1 MTPARKRSN
10 AFDDFPAAS
19 EGQPSSQPAAQ
30 VSEAGLQPA
39 QPAQLAQVE
48 RIERLK
54 PSQMFPDRFQP
65 RHLLPGPIRQAFYS
79 GRIDCYQAAAEWLS
93 LSRQETSFKPEL
105 ERLLAMGG
113 SFDEHGQIKPITGAW
128 NQISDGSY
136 VFLIET
142 GERRFWAACLTG
154 AANRSKEEPL
164 LRVEVIGH
172 PTRQRQVLENR
183 HSEIPSAV
191 GQSCEIASLILA
203 ELGIQPDTNLPDEF
217 DYFRLA
223 RTQRMPAGLWER
235 IIPIMQL
242 TRPRMVQLL
251 NILQMPTGLLELA
264 DRYRL
269 PERAL
274 REILQMPKEQ
284 WERALRSTIQN
295 SLTSEDLA
303 EIANPSGNRSNQTP
317 HSAPSPNFQPG
328 RVATS
333 GLRRFANVLGDLDEI
348 SREQALDEVA
358 DELVGTH
365 QAEGIMNLL
374 DELAR
379 LVQIRLQRR

>member
-1 MTPARKRSN
+1 MTPTRKRSN
-10 AFDDFPAAS
+10 AFDDFPAGES
-19 EGQPSSQPAAQ
+19 QTQPAAQ
-30 VSEAGLQPA
+30 AANVGVQPVQSA
-39 QPAQLAQVE
+39 AVE

-65 RHLLPGPIRQAFYS
+65 RHLLPAPIRPAFYS
-79 GRIDCYQAAAEWLS
+79 GRIDCYQAAAEWLT
-93 LSRQETSFKPEL
+93 LSKQETSYRLEL
-105 ERLLAMGG
+105 DRLLAMGG

-128 NQISDGSY
+128 NQINDGSY

-142 GERRFWAACLTG
+142 GERRFWAACLTV
-154 AANRSKEEPL
+154 AANRLKEEPL
-164 LRVEVIGH
+164 MRVEVISH

-183 HSEIPSAV
+183 HAETPSAV

-203 ELGIQPDTNLPDEF
+203 ELNIQPDTNLQDEF
-217 DYFRLA
+217 DFFRLA

-251 NILQMPTGLLELA
+251 NLLQLPTSLLELA

-274 REILQMPKEQ
+274 REILQLPKEQ

-303 EIANPSGNRSNQTP
+303 EIANTSANRSNRPP

-328 RVATS
+328 RVAIS

-379 LVQIRLQRR
+379 LVQIRLQQQQR

>member
-1 MTPARKRSN
+1 MSPSRKRSN
-10 AFDDFPAAS
+10 AFEDFPTVEDQSVAH
-19 EGQPSSQPAAQ
+19 QTPQPADPGQ
-30 VSEAGLQPA
+30 QQPA
-39 QPAQLAQVE
+39 PSAAAAVE

-65 RHLLPGPIRQAFYS
+65 RHLLPAPIRPAFFS
-79 GRIDCYQAAAEWLS
+79 GRIDCYEAAAEWLT
-93 LSRQETSFKPEL
+93 LSHQEASYRPEL

-136 VFLIET
+136 LFLIET
-142 GERRFWAACLTG
+142 GERRFWAACLKV
-154 AANRSKEEPL
+154 AANRLKDEPL
-164 LRVEVIGH
+164 LRVEVVSH

-183 HSEIPSAV
+183 HAETPSAV

-203 ELGIQPDTNLPDEF
+203 ELNIQPDTNLQDEF

-235 IIPIMQL
+235 ITPIMQL
-242 TRPRMVQLL
+242 SRPRMVQLL
-251 NILQMPTGLLELA
+251 NLLQMPTALLELA

-274 REILQMPKEQ
+274 RELLQLPKEQ

-295 SLTSEDLA
+295 NLTSEDLA
-303 EIANPSGNRSNQTP
+303 EIAKPTSEYSNRP
-317 HSAPSPNFQPG
+317 AHSAPSPNFQPG

-379 LVQIRLQRR
+379 LVQIRLRQQR

>member
-1 MTPARKRSN
+1 MSPTRKRSN
-10 AFDDFPAAS
+10 AFDDFPAIERQAQS
-19 EGQPSSQPAAQ
+19 APQTAGEDDQP
-30 VSEAGLQPA
+30 VQPA
-39 QPAQLAQVE
+39 QPAQVE

-65 RHLLPGPIRQAFYS
+65 RHLLPAPLRPAFYG
-79 GRIDCYQAAAEWLS
+79 GRIDCYQAAAEWLA
-93 LSRQETSFKPEL
+93 LSRQEASYRPEL

-128 NQISDGSY
+128 NQTSDGGY
-136 VFLIET
+136 LFLIET
-142 GERRFWAACLTG
+142 GERRFWAACLKVT
-154 AANRSKEEPL
+154 ANRLKEEPL
-164 LRVEVIGH
+164 LRVEVVAH

-183 HSEIPSAV
+183 HAETPSAV
-191 GQSCEIASLILA
+191 GQSCEIAALILA
-203 ELGIQPDTNLPDEF
+203 ELGMQPDTNLQDEF

-251 NILQMPTGLLELA
+251 NLLQLPTSLLELA

-269 PERAL
+269 SERAL
-274 REILQMPKEQ
+274 REILQLPKEQ

-295 SLTSEDLA
+295 NLTSEDLA
-303 EIANPSGNRSNQTP
+303 EIANPSANQSNRPP

-379 LVQIRLQRR
+379 LVQIRLQR